1 MKTRREF
8 IKTTSLL
15 VAGSA
20 LLQACPSAIFKH
32 REKLVGIQLWTL
44 RDSIPENLLETL
56 EKLSKIG
63 YNSIEPYG
71 FDGKFYGY
79 SPKEFRKI
87 IEDLGM
93 KLTSTHSG
101 ITLENAGKYLEAAA
115 EAGLEYLV
123 LPSFMGRPH
132 KTADDFKQA
141 AEEMNKIGEI
151 AKKTGIRFG
160 YHNHDFEFVK
170 TDDGYLY
177 DILLEET
184 DPDLVCF
191 QLDIGWIAISGND
204 AMDYFKKHPGRFE
217 SWHVKDIDAEGKTT
231 YLGNGIIDYES
242 IFDMAEISGMKRFY
256 VEQERFDSLPLEEVE
271 ESYEYISNKLTKH
284 LG

>member
-8 IKTTSLL
+8 IKTASLL
-15 VAGSA
+15 LAGSA
-20 LLQACPSAIFKH
+20 LLQACPSAIFKPM
-32 REKLVGIQLWTL
+32 EKLIGMQLWTL
-44 RDSIPENLLETL
+44 RGSIPENLLETL

-79 SPKEFRKI
+79 SPIEFRKI

-93 KLTSTHSG
+93 NLTSTHSG
-101 ITLENAGKYLEAAA
+101 INLENAGKYLEAAA
-115 EAGLEYLV
+115 EAGLEYLI

-132 KTADDFKQA
+132 KTADDFKRV

-160 YHNHDFEFVK
+160 YHNHDFEFEK
-170 TDDGYLY
+170 TEDGYLY

-184 DPDLVCF
+184 EPDLVCF

-204 AMDYFKKHPGRFE
+204 AQDYFQKHPGRFE

-231 YLGNGIIDYES
+231 YIGNGIIDYPS
-242 IFDMAEISGMKRFY
+242 LFAMAELAGMKRFY
-256 VEQERFDSLPLEEVE
+256 VEQEQYKGSPIEEAA
-271 ESYEYISNKLTKH
+271 ESYRYIADKLVSNK
-284 LG
+284 